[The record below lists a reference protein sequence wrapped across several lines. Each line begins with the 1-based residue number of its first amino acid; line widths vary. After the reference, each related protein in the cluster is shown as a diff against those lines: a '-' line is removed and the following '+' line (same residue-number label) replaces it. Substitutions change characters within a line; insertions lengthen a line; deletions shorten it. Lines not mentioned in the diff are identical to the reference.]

1 MNGLT
6 PFEHL
11 SVLISIILGLGLTHL
26 LTSVHRLVQARER
39 VRVYWLPLLWVA
51 LIFVSQIE
59 WWWASFALRD
69 AAVWNFFYFL
79 FVLLSPVTLFLS
91 AAFALPE
98 LEPGE
103 RYDLREY
110 YYGNRGWFFAFV
122 AAGPAL
128 DAVRRGVQAGS
139 IADFGATSN
148 AVSAVL
154 VGSLAFS
161 RNPRYHTAVTLFAG
175 GLFLF
180 FIVSSALQLR

>member
-1 MNGLT
+1 MNSLT

-26 LTSVHRLVQARER
+26 LTSVHRLVQARDR
-39 VRVYWLPLLWVA
+39 VRTYWLPLLWVA

-69 AAVWNFFYFL
+69 DAVWNFFYFL
-79 FVLLSPVTLFLS
+79 FVLLSPVTLFLA

-98 LEPGE
+98 IEHGQ

-128 DAVRRGVQAGS
+128 DALRRGVQSGS
-139 IADFGATSN
+139 IADFGAWSN
-148 AVSAVL
+148 GIGAIL
-154 VGSLAFS
+154 LGSLAFT
-161 RNPRYHTAVTLFAG
+161 RNARYHTAVTLFAG
-175 GLFLF
+175 GLFLY
-180 FIVSSALQLR
+180 FIVTSALQLR